1 MVMARRKYDFKPDNF
16 RATLASKLYLT
27 PKQRM
32 TILRWFLFVILL
44 IVTSVLQDVILCRFQ
59 LFGATTDLVPSVIIL
74 SCMIIGA
81 HGSAVFV
88 LLAALGYQAA
98 GTAPGYYVVPL
109 IVFLSLLLSLFR
121 ESFLRKSFS
130 SVMLSAGVAVLVY
143 EMLVFVMGL
152 AFGDTRLDRWMVF
165 LITGGLSVLTL
176 PILYPVVKTIA
187 KIGGEAWKE

>member
-1 MVMARRKYDFKPDNF
+1 MVMAKRKYDFKPDNF

-27 PKQRM
+27 PKQRL
-32 TILRWFLFVILL
+32 TILRWFLFVVLL
-44 IVTSVLQDVILCRFQ
+44 VVTSVLQDVILCRFQ

-74 SCMIIGA
+74 SCMIMGA
-81 HGSAVFV
+81 NTSAIFV
-88 LLAALGYQAA
+88 LLAALGYQAS

-143 EMLVFVMGL
+143 EMLLFVIGF

-165 LITGGLSVLTL
+165 LITGGLSVITL
-176 PILYPVVKTIA
+176 PIMYPIVKTIA
-187 KIGGEAWKE
+187 KIGGEVWKE

>member
-27 PKQRM
+27 PKQRL
-32 TILRWFLFVILL
+32 TILRWFLFVALL
-44 IVTSVLQDVILCRFQ
+44 VVTSVLQDVILCRFQ

-74 SCMIIGA
+74 SCMIMGA
-81 HGSAVFV
+81 NTSAIFV
-88 LLAALGYQAA
+88 LLAALGYQAS

-143 EMLVFVMGL
+143 EMLVFVIGL

-176 PILYPVVKTIA
+176 PILYPIVKTIA